1 MKSNLK
7 SSLLLAVAA
16 FAFTHGSPAGAA
28 DVPRPVLKAPP
39 AASPTYSWT
48 GLYVGGG
55 LGYGMFNL
63 DTTWAPGALPFDLA
77 VNQTQGGRGWL
88 GTVTVGGDYQFN
100 DRLVVGV
107 FADYD
112 FANIKGSLQN
122 QGPFTVGTVK
132 EKSAWAV
139 GGRLGV
145 LVTPSI
151 LTYAS
156 GGYTRARFSNT
167 NMVVNEIIDPF
178 LGQVASQVAGHTY
191 SGWFVGSGIEAR
203 LDGFPFLGPNWFW
216 RNEYRYAKY
225 DSASIPDVCIN
236 DPVCQGSTFIGVP
249 AGTVLNTATIRPI
262 VQTVRSQVIYKFA
275 APGSTQVRAAPP
287 SAPVGSWTGFYAGAG
302 FGYGMF
308 NLDTRW
314 TGDSE
319 PFTLPLTQTQGGRG
333 WLGTVSI
340 GADYQF
346 NDRIVVGVFAD
357 YDWTNMKGTLQYQGD
372 FRAGTTKQDRA
383 WAVGARAGW
392 LATPSLM
399 TYVNAGYTRAHFSA
413 ASMAGIDTLDPNF
426 GIGIETI
433 PANTYSGWFIGS
445 GLEARLDELG
455 VLGRGWFWRN
465 EYRYAQYR
473 SADLPDVCT
482 NPVECPGPPNFIPV
496 GTVLSVVTV
505 KPVVQTFRTELVYKF
520 NWGGALI
527 ARN

>member
-1 MKSNLK
+1 M
-7 SSLLLAVAA
+7 
-16 FAFTHGSPAGAA
+16 
-28 DVPRPVLKAPP
+28 
-39 AASPTYSWT
+39 SWT

-55 LGYGMFNL
+55 WGYGMFNL
-63 DTTWAPGALPFDLA
+63 DTTWAPGALPFDLV

-100 DRLVVGV
+100 DRFVVGV

-139 GGRLGV
+139 GARLGV

-151 LTYAS
+151 LTYVN
-156 GGYTRARFSNT
+156 GGYTRARFSNA
-167 NMVVNEIIDPF
+167 NMIVNEIIDPF
-178 LGQVASQVAGHTY
+178 LGSVASQIAGHTY

-225 DSASIPDVCIN
+225 DSASIPDLCIN

-262 VQTVRSQVIYKFA
+262 VQTVRSQIIYKFA
-275 APGSTQVRAAPP
+275 APGRPRP
-287 SAPVGSWTGFYAGAG
+287 SRRRHPRSGRQ
-302 FGYGMF
+302 
-308 NLDTRW
+308 LDWPLCGCGLRLRHVQSRHAM
-314 TGDSE
+314 DRRLR
-319 PFTLPLTQTQGGRG
+319 PFTLPFTQTQGGRG

-372 FRAGTTKQDRA
+372 FRAGTTTQKWA

-392 LATPSLM
+392 LATPALM

-426 GIGIETI
+426 GVGVETI

-482 NPVECPGPPNFIPV
+482 NPVVCPGPPNFIPV
-496 GTVLSVVTV
+496 GTVVSVVTV

-520 NWGGALI
+520 DLGGSVL